1 MENWIFIATLVAAII
16 TSILGPFFL
25 EWARTRTKKQ
35 ASKDPIAEAIN
46 TNAIIQSQID
56 ELLQKLGADRVWV
69 SQFHN
74 GGHFYPTGKSIT
86 KFSIFFEVD
95 APNVTRLLET
105 FQNIPTSFFP
115 SAMSKLYEDGEIAIA
130 DRNTA
135 EELYGLGDAMDQHN
149 IESLY
154 NVSIYD
160 LKNKFVG
167 VLGIAYN
174 TAKELDLED
183 WILIR
188 QKGGAIGVL
197 LNNYFED
204 K

>member
-1 MENWIFIATLVAAII
+1 
-16 TSILGPFFL
+16 
-25 EWARTRTKKQ
+25 
-35 ASKDPIAEAIN
+35 
-46 TNAIIQSQID
+46 
-56 ELLQKLGADRVWV
+56 
-69 SQFHN
+69 
-74 GGHFYPTGKSIT
+74 
-86 KFSIFFEVD
+86 
-95 APNVTRLLET
+95 
-105 FQNIPTSFFP
+105 
-115 SAMSKLYEDGEIAIA
+115 MSKLYEDGEIAIA
-130 DRNTA
+130 DRNAA
-135 EELYGLGDAMDQHN
+135 EDLYGLGDAMDQHN

>member
-1 MENWIFIATLVAAII
+1 MEKWIFIATLVAAII

-25 EWARTRTKKQ
+25 EWARSRSKKNN
-35 ASKDPIAEAIN
+35 SKDPIAEAIN
-46 TNAIIQSQID
+46 TNSIIQAQID
-56 ELLQKLGADRVWV
+56 ELLEKLGADRVWV

-95 APNVTRLLET
+95 SPNVSRLLDT

-115 SAMSKLYEDGEIAIA
+115 SAMSSLYQDGEIAIE
-130 DRNTA
+130 NVEEA
-135 EELYGLGDAMDQHN
+135 EELYGLGDIMKQHN
-149 IESLY
+149 MGSLY
-154 NVSIYD
+154 NISIYD

-167 VLGIAYN
+167 VLGISYN
-174 TAKELDLED
+174 IAKELELED

-188 QKGGAIGVL
+188 QKSGAIGVL